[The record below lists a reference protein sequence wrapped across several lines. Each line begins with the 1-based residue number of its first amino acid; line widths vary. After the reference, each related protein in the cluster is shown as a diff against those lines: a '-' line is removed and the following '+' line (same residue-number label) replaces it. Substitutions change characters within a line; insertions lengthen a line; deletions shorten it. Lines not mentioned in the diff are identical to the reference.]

1 MKSFKVMA
9 AHLIAVD
16 SVKKLLFCFSALT
29 LLFVVASCS
38 NESDLDG
45 FSQESKVLS
54 LANAKKLKNT
64 VDSFNKTC
72 YSYIY
77 TGKSRAVS
85 CGASDSIIPTLGTT
99 CGVAVTVGLWGLC
112 VGGIG

>member
-9 AHLIAVD
+9 ALLIAVD

-64 VDSFNKTC
+64 VDSFNKRATPTFIPVSQGLLVVAHQTV
-72 YSYIY
+72 SYLLAMR
-77 TGKSRAVS
+77 KM
-85 CGASDSIIPTLGTT
+85 C
-99 CGVAVTVGLWGLC
+99 
-112 VGGIG
+112 

>member
-9 AHLIAVD
+9 ALLIAVD

-45 FSQESKVLS
+45 FSHESKVLS

-64 VDSFNKTC
+64 VDSFNKTR
-72 YSYIY
+72 YKKNN

-85 CGASDSIIPTLGTT
+85 SGTSDTIIL
-99 CGVAVTVGLWGLC
+99 
-112 VGGIG
+112 IGY

>member
-9 AHLIAVD
+9 ALLIAVD

-64 VDSFNKTC
+64 VDK
-72 YSYIY
+72 I
-77 TGKSRAVS
+77 GRAS
-85 CGASDSIIPTLGTT
+85 CRER
-99 CGVAVTVGLWGLC
+99 V
-112 VGGIG
+112 